1 MNMKVFYSRI
11 STNDGSQKH
20 DRQLQDLKGFDY
32 VLTDN
37 FTGNSD
43 LFDRPKGQQ
52 IKKLIDEQLLTHLE
66 IHSIDRLGRNLISV
80 LSTWKEL
87 TEKGVTIVCRNP
99 NIRNFDDNGNP
110 DKFSELLLSILGS
123 MYSFER
129 SMLLQRQKEGIA
141 IARIKNPQA
150 YCGRRIN
157 TQDTPERYIKKS
169 KSIAILNYLSKGTH
183 SYTEIAKILN
193 CSPVTITKTKK
204 IAKELGVL

>member
-1 MNMKVFYSRI
+1 MKVFYSRV
-11 STNDGSQKH
+11 SSNDGSQKH

-43 LFDRPKGQQ
+43 LYERPKGQQ
-52 IKKLIDEQLLTHLE
+52 IKKLIDENKLTHLE
-66 IHSIDRLGRNLISV
+66 VHSIDRLGRNLISV
-80 LSTWKEL
+80 LSTWRDL
-87 TEKGVTIVCRNP
+87 TEKGITLVCRNP
-99 NIRNFDDNGNP
+99 NIRNFDDNSNP

-129 SMLLQRQKEGIA
+129 SMTLMRQREGIQA
-141 IARIKNPQA
+141 KKLKNPQA

-157 TQDTPERYIKKS
+157 TQDTPERHLKKDKS
-169 KSIAILNYLSKGTH
+169 KKILDYLSKGTH
-183 SYTEIAKILN
+183 SYSEIAKILN

-204 IAKELGVL
+204 IALELGVL

>member
-1 MNMKVFYSRI
+1 MKVFYSRI

-20 DRQLQDLKGFDY
+20 DRQLKDLKDFDY

-43 LFDRPKGQQ
+43 LFERPKGQQ
-52 IKKLIDEQLLTHLE
+52 IKKLIDEGKLTHLE
-66 IHSIDRLGRNLISV
+66 VHSIDRLGRNLISV
-80 LSTWKEL
+80 LSTWREL
-87 TEKGVTIVCRNP
+87 TEKGITIVCRNP

-129 SMLLQRQKEGIA
+129 SMILQRQKEGIA

-157 TQDTPERYIKKS
+157 TKETPQRYIKKS
-169 KSIAILNYLSKGTH
+169 RSLSILNYLSKGTY
-183 SYTEIAKILN
+183 SYSEIAKILKV
-193 CSPVTITKTKK
+193 SPVTITKTNR
-204 IAKELGVL
+204 IAKELGML

>member
-1 MNMKVFYSRI
+1 MKVFYSRI
-11 STNDGSQKH
+11 SSADSRH
-20 DRQLQDLKGFDY
+20 DRQLLNLEGFDY

-43 LFDRPKGQQ
+43 LFERPKGQQ
-52 IKKLIDEQLLTHLE
+52 IKKLIDEGKLTHLE
-66 IHSIDRLGRNLISV
+66 VHSIDRLGRNLISV
-80 LSTWKEL
+80 LSTWREL
-87 TEKGVTIVCRNP
+87 TEKGITIVCRNP
-99 NIRNFDDNGNP
+99 NIRNFDDNHEP

-129 SMLLQRQKEGIA
+129 SMILQRQKEGIS

-157 TQDTPERYIKKS
+157 TKDTPERHLKKD
-169 KSIAILNYLSKGTH
+169 KNKKILEYLSKGTH
-183 SYTEIAKILN
+183 SYSEIAKILN

>member
-1 MNMKVFYSRI
+1 MKVFYSRI

-52 IKKLIDEQLLTHLE
+52 IKKLIDEGKLTHLE

-87 TEKGVTIVCRNP
+87 TEKGITIVCRNP
-99 NIRNFDDNGNP
+99 NIRNFNDCHEP
-110 DKFSELLLSILGS
+110 DRFSELLLAVCGS

-129 SMLLQRQKEGIA
+129 SMTLMRQREGIA
-141 IARIKNPQA
+141 MARIKNPQA

-157 TQDTPERYIKKS
+157 TKDSYDHYLKKKKS
-169 KSIAILNYLSKGTH
+169 ILILNYLSKGTH
-183 SYTEIAKILN
+183 TYSEIAKILN

-204 IAKELGVL
+204 IAKELGVFT

>member
-1 MNMKVFYSRI
+1 MKVFYSRI
-11 STNDGSQKH
+11 SSNDGQKH

-43 LFDRPKGQQ
+43 LYERPKGQQ
-52 IKKLIDEQLLTHLE
+52 IKKLLDEGKLTHLE
-66 IHSIDRLGRNLISV
+66 IHSIDRLGRNLVSV
-80 LSTWKEL
+80 LSTWREL
-87 TEKGVTIVCRNP
+87 TEKGITIVCRNP

-129 SMLLQRQKEGIA
+129 SMILQRQKEGIS

-157 TQDTPERYIKKS
+157 TQDTPERHLKKDKS
-169 KSIAILNYLSKGTH
+169 KKILDYLSKGTH
-183 SYTEIAKILN
+183 SYSEIAKILN

-204 IAKELGVL
+204 IALELGVL

>member
-1 MNMKVFYSRI
+1 MKVFYSRI

-20 DRQLQDLKGFDY
+20 DRQLKDLKGFDY

-52 IKKLIDEQLLTHLE
+52 IKKLIDEGKLSHLE
-66 IHSIDRLGRNLISV
+66 IHSIDRLGRNLLSV
-80 LSTWKEL
+80 LSTWREL
-87 TEKGVTIVCRNP
+87 TEKGITIVCRNP

-129 SMLLQRQKEGIA
+129 SMILQRQKEGIA

-169 KSIAILNYLSKGTH
+169 KSIAILNYLSKRTH
-183 SYTEIAKILN
+183 SYSEIAKILN

>member
-1 MNMKVFYSRI
+1 MKVFYSRI
-11 STNDGSQKH
+11 SSNDGQKH

-32 VLTDN
+32 ILTDCVS
-37 FTGNSD
+37 GNSD
-43 LFDRPKGQQ
+43 LFTRPKGQQ
-52 IKKLIDEQLLTHLE
+52 IKKLLDDNLLSHLE
-66 IHSIDRLGRNLISV
+66 IHSIDRLGRNLLSV
-80 LSTWKEL
+80 LSCWRTL
-87 TEKGVTIVCRNP
+87 TEAGVTIICRNP

-129 SMLLQRQKEGIA
+129 SMILQRQKEGIS

-157 TQDTPERYIKKS
+157 TKDTPERHLKKDKS
-169 KSIAILNYLSKGTH
+169 KKILEYLSKGTH
-183 SYTEIAKILN
+183 SYSEIAKILN

>member
-1 MNMKVFYSRI
+1 MKVFYSRI

-52 IKKLIDEQLLTHLE
+52 IKKLIDEGKLSHLE
-66 IHSIDRLGRNLISV
+66 IHSIDRLGRNLLSV
-80 LSTWKEL
+80 LSTWREL
-87 TEKGVTIVCRNP
+87 TEKGITIVCRNP

-129 SMLLQRQKEGIA
+129 SMILQRQKEGIA

-157 TQDTPERYIKKS
+157 TQDTPERHLKKDKS
-169 KSIAILNYLSKGTH
+169 KKILEYLSKGTH
-183 SYTEIAKILN
+183 TYSEIAKILN

-204 IAKELGVL
+204 IGKELGVIV

>member
-1 MNMKVFYSRI
+1 MKVFYSRI
-11 STNDGSQKH
+11 SSNDGQKH

-32 VLTDN
+32 ILTD
-37 FTGNSD
+37 TVSGNTD
-43 LFDRPKGQQ
+43 LFTRSKGQQ
-52 IKKLIDEQLLTHLE
+52 IKKLLDDNLLSHLE
-66 IHSIDRLGRNLISV
+66 IHSIDRLGRNLLSV
-80 LSTWKEL
+80 LSCWRTL
-87 TEKGVTIVCRNP
+87 TEAGVTIICRNP

-129 SMLLQRQKEGIA
+129 SMILQRQKEGIA

-157 TQDTPERYIKKS
+157 TKETAQRYIKKS

-183 SYTEIAKILN
+183 SYSEIAKILN

>member
-1 MNMKVFYSRI
+1 MKVFYSRI
-11 STNDGSQKH
+11 SSNDGSQKH

-52 IKKLIDEQLLTHLE
+52 IKKLIDEGKLTHLE
-66 IHSIDRLGRNLISV
+66 VHSIDRLGRNLISV
-80 LSTWKEL
+80 LSTWREL
-87 TEKGVTIVCRNP
+87 TEKGITIVCRNP
-99 NIRNFDDNGNP
+99 NIRNFDDNHEP
-110 DKFSELLLSILGS
+110 DRFSELLLAVTAS

-129 SMLLQRQKEGIA
+129 SMILQRQKEGIA

-157 TQDTPERYIKKS
+157 TQDTPERHLKKDKS
-169 KSIAILNYLSKGTH
+169 KKILDYLSKGTH
-183 SYTEIAKILN
+183 SYSEIAKILN

>member
-11 STNDGSQKH
+11 SSNDGQKH

-32 VLTDN
+32 ILTD
-37 FTGNSD
+37 TVSGNTD
-43 LFDRPKGQQ
+43 LFTRSKGQQ
-52 IKKLIDEQLLTHLE
+52 IKKLLDDNLLSHLE
-66 IHSIDRLGRNLISV
+66 IHSIDRLGRNLLSV
-80 LSTWKEL
+80 LSCWRTL
-87 TEKGVTIVCRNP
+87 TEAGVTIICRNP

-129 SMLLQRQKEGIA
+129 SMILQRQKEGIA

-157 TQDTPERYIKKS
+157 TKETAQRYIKKS

-183 SYTEIAKILN
+183 SYSEIAKILN

>member
-11 STNDGSQKH
+11 SSNDGQKH

-43 LFDRPKGQQ
+43 LYERPKGQQ
-52 IKKLIDEQLLTHLE
+52 IKKLLDEGKLTHLE
-66 IHSIDRLGRNLISV
+66 IHSIDRLGRNLVSV
-80 LSTWKEL
+80 LSTWREL
-87 TEKGVTIVCRNP
+87 TEKGITIVCRNP

-129 SMLLQRQKEGIA
+129 SMILQRQKEGIS

-157 TQDTPERYIKKS
+157 TQDTPERHLKKDKS
-169 KSIAILNYLSKGTH
+169 KKILDYLSKGTH
-183 SYTEIAKILN
+183 SYSEIAKILN

-204 IAKELGVL
+204 IALELGVL

>member
-1 MNMKVFYSRI
+1 MKVFYSRI

-20 DRQLQDLKGFDY
+20 DRQLKDLKGFDY
-32 VLTDN
+32 ILTDCVS
-37 FTGNSD
+37 GNSD
-43 LFDRPKGQQ
+43 LFTRPKGQQ
-52 IKKLIDEQLLTHLE
+52 IKKLIDEGKLTHLE
-66 IHSIDRLGRNLISV
+66 VHSIDRLGRNLISV
-80 LSTWKEL
+80 LSTWRDL
-87 TEKGVTIVCRNP
+87 TEKGITIVCRNP

-129 SMLLQRQKEGIA
+129 SMILQRQKEGIA

-157 TQDTPERYIKKS
+157 THIAPERHLKKDKS
-169 KSIAILNYLSKGTH
+169 KKILDYLSKGTH
-183 SYTEIAKILN
+183 SYSEIAKILS

-204 IAKELGVL
+204 IALELGVL

>member
-1 MNMKVFYSRI
+1 MKVFYSRI

-20 DRQLQDLKGFDY
+20 DRQLKDLKGFDY
-32 VLTDN
+32 VLTDE
-37 FTGNSD
+37 FTGNSE
-43 LFDRPKGQQ
+43 LFSRPKGQQ
-52 IKKLIDEQLLTHLE
+52 IKKLLDEGKLTHLE
-66 IHSIDRLGRNLISV
+66 IHSIDRLGRNLLSV

-99 NIRNFDDNGNP
+99 NIRNFDDNHQP

-129 SMLLQRQKEGIA
+129 SMTLMRQREGIA
-141 IARIKNPQA
+141 MARIKNPQA

-157 TQDTPERYIKKS
+157 TKDSYDHYLKKKKS
-169 KSIAILNYLSKGTH
+169 ILILNYLSKGTH
-183 SYTEIAKILN
+183 TYSEIAKILN

-204 IAKELGVL
+204 IAKELGVLT

>member
-1 MNMKVFYSRI
+1 MKVFYSRI
-11 STNDGSQKH
+11 SSNDGQKH

-32 VLTDN
+32 ILTD
-37 FTGNSD
+37 TVSGNSD
-43 LFDRPKGQQ
+43 VFTRPKGQQ
-52 IKKLIDEQLLTHLE
+52 IKKLIDEGKLSHLE
-66 IHSIDRLGRNLISV
+66 IHSIDRLGRNLVSV
-80 LSTWKEL
+80 LSTWREL
-87 TEKGVTIVCRNP
+87 TEKGITIVCRNP
-99 NIRNFDDNGNP
+99 NIRNFDENGNP

-129 SMLLQRQKEGIA
+129 SMILQRQKEGIA

-157 TQDTPERYIKKS
+157 THIAPERHLKKD

-183 SYTEIAKILN
+183 SYSEIAKILN

>member
-1 MNMKVFYSRI
+1 MKVFYSRI

-52 IKKLIDEQLLTHLE
+52 IKKLLDEGKLTHLE
-66 IHSIDRLGRNLISV
+66 IHSIDRLGRNLLSV
-80 LSTWKEL
+80 LSCWQAL
-87 TEKGVTIVCRNP
+87 TEAGVTVVCRNP
-99 NIRNFDDNGNP
+99 NIRNFDDNGDP

-129 SMLLQRQKEGIA
+129 SMIKIRQREGI
-141 IARIKNPQA
+141 IAKKLKHPQA

-157 TQDTPERYIKKS
+157 TKDTPEHHLKKERS
-169 KSIAILNYLSKGTH
+169 KKILDYLSRGTY
-183 SYTEIAKILN
+183 SYSEIAKILKV
-193 CSPVTITKTKK
+193 SPVTITKTNR
-204 IAKELGVL
+204 IAKELGML

>member
-1 MNMKVFYSRI
+1 MKVFYSRI
-11 STNDGSQKH
+11 SSNDGQKH
-20 DRQLQDLKGFDY
+20 DRQLQNLKGFDY
-32 VLTDN
+32 ILTDC
-37 FTGNSD
+37 FSGASD
-43 LFDRPKGQQ
+43 LFTRPKGQQ
-52 IKKLIDEQLLTHLE
+52 IKKLLDENKLTLLE

-99 NIRNFDDNGNP
+99 NIRNFDENGNP

-129 SMLLQRQKEGIA
+129 SMILQRQKEGIA

-157 TQDTPERYIKKS
+157 TKDSYDHYLKKKKS
-169 KSIAILNYLSKGTH
+169 ILILNYLSKGTH
-183 SYTEIAKILN
+183 TYSELAKILN

>member
-1 MNMKVFYSRI
+1 MKVFYSRI

-32 VLTDN
+32 VLTDE
-37 FTGNSD
+37 FTGNSE
-43 LFDRPKGQQ
+43 LFSRPKGQQ
-52 IKKLIDEQLLTHLE
+52 IKKLLDEGKLTHLE
-66 IHSIDRLGRNLISV
+66 IHSIDRLGRNLLSV
-80 LSTWKEL
+80 LSTWRDL
-87 TEKGVTIVCRNP
+87 TEAGVTIVCRNP
-99 NIRNFDDNGNP
+99 NIRNFDDNHQP

-129 SMLLQRQKEGIA
+129 SMLLQRQKEGIS

-157 TQDTPERYIKKS
+157 TQDTPERHLKKDKS
-169 KSIAILNYLSKGTH
+169 KKILDYLSKGTH
-183 SYTEIAKILN
+183 SYSEIAKILS

>member
-1 MNMKVFYSRI
+1 MKVFYSRI
-11 STNDGSQKH
+11 SSNDGQKH

-32 VLTDN
+32 ILTDCVS
-37 FTGNSD
+37 GNSD
-43 LFDRPKGQQ
+43 LFTRPKGQQ
-52 IKKLIDEQLLTHLE
+52 IKKLLDDNLLSHLE
-66 IHSIDRLGRNLISV
+66 IHSIDRLGRNLLSV
-80 LSTWKEL
+80 LSCWRTL
-87 TEKGVTIVCRNP
+87 TEAGVTIVCRNP
-99 NIRNFDDNGNP
+99 NIRNFDENGNP

-129 SMLLQRQKEGIA
+129 SMILQRQKEGIA

-157 TQDTPERYIKKS
+157 TQDTPERHLKKDKS
-169 KSIAILNYLSKGTH
+169 KKILDYLSKGTH
-183 SYTEIAKILN
+183 SYSEIAKILN

>member
-1 MNMKVFYSRI
+1 MKVFYSRI
-11 STNDGSQKH
+11 SSNDGQKH
-20 DRQLQDLKGFDY
+20 DRQLLDLIGFDY
-32 VLTDN
+32 VLTDT

-52 IKKLIDEQLLTHLE
+52 IKKLLDEGKLTHLE
-66 IHSIDRLGRNLISV
+66 IHSIDRLGRNLLSV
-80 LSTWKEL
+80 LSTWREL
-87 TEKGVTIVCRNP
+87 TEKGITIVCRNP

-129 SMLLQRQKEGIA
+129 SMLLQRQKEGIS

-157 TQDTPERYIKKS
+157 TQDTPERHLKKDKS
-169 KSIAILNYLSKGTH
+169 KKILDYLSKGTH
-183 SYTEIAKILN
+183 SYSEIAKILS

>member
-1 MNMKVFYSRI
+1 MKVFYSRI
-11 STNDGSQKH
+11 SSNDGQKH

-43 LFDRPKGQQ
+43 LYERPKGQQ
-52 IKKLIDEQLLTHLE
+52 IKKLLDEGKLTHLE
-66 IHSIDRLGRNLISV
+66 IHSIDRLGRNLVSV
-80 LSTWKEL
+80 LSTWREL
-87 TEKGVTIVCRNP
+87 TEKGITVVCRNP

-129 SMLLQRQKEGIA
+129 SMILQRQKEGIS

-157 TQDTPERYIKKS
+157 TQDTPERHLKKDKS
-169 KSIAILNYLSKGTH
+169 KKILDYLSKGTH
-183 SYTEIAKILN
+183 SYSEIAKILN

-204 IAKELGVL
+204 IALELGVL

>member
-1 MNMKVFYSRI
+1 MRIFYSRI
-11 STNDGSQKH
+11 SSNDGQKH
-20 DRQLQDLKGFDY
+20 DRQLLDLIGFDY
-32 VLTDN
+32 VLTDT

-52 IKKLIDEQLLTHLE
+52 IKKLLDEGKLTHLE
-66 IHSIDRLGRNLISV
+66 IHSIDRLGRNLLSV
-80 LSTWKEL
+80 LSTWREL
-87 TEKGVTIVCRNP
+87 TEKGITIVCRNP
-99 NIRNFDDNGNP
+99 NIRNFDENGNP

-129 SMLLQRQKEGIA
+129 SMILQRQKEGIA

-157 TQDTPERYIKKS
+157 TQDTPERHLKKDKS
-169 KSIAILNYLSKGTH
+169 KKILDYLSKGTH
-183 SYTEIAKILN
+183 SYSEIAKILS